1 LSDLSDTYKTFSMDI
16 AGRKLTVETGKLA
29 KQANGSVVIRY
40 GDTVL
45 LATAVVSAEP
55 REGIDFFP
63 LTVDVEERLYAVGR
77 IPGSWGRRE
86 GRPPEKAILTARL
99 TDRPIRPLFP
109 YGFRNDVQVVITVL
123 SVDHDCSSQVTGMIA
138 ASAALVVS
146 EIPFGGPVGAVEVG
160 LVDDELVINP
170 TSAQSV
176 DSLMSL
182 IVAGTADAVLMVEAG
197 AKEVPESRMLE
208 AILFGHEKIKEI
220 VAFQDRICAEV
231 GVPKREVTI
240 FEPDLQIRSIVQG
253 MLEGPLAQ
261 AVRKSDKLEREAAL
275 DELRNTV
282 MQTVLKDFPEKLQ
295 DIETLFHEALKKEVR
310 TMITVEGIRPDG
322 RKTTEIR
329 PIWCEVGL
337 LPRTHGSAVF
347 TRGQTQV
354 LSVVTLGTVGDVQE
368 LDTIGEE
375 EFKRYLHHY
384 NFAPFSTGE
393 TRPLRGP
400 GRREIG
406 HGALAERALLQVMP
420 PEETFPYTVRVVS
433 EVLES
438 NGSTSMAS
446 VCAST
451 LSLMDAG
458 VPIKAPVAG
467 VAMGLIREGDRFA
480 VLTDIQGIEDALGD
494 MDFKAAGTEKGVTAL
509 QMDIK
514 IKGIGRDVLHQ
525 ALEQAREGRMFILG
539 RMAEVISSPRPELS
553 QYAPRIIVMD
563 INPDKIRDVIGP
575 GGKMINKIIAETST
589 KIDIENS
596 GRVFISSVNE
606 EGGKKAVQ
614 MIEALTK
621 EVEVGATYLGT
632 VTRVTNFGA
641 FVEILPGKEGLVHI
655 SDLSSERIGRVEDVA
670 NIGDS
675 IEVVVTEID
684 RMGRI
689 NLKKKG
695 VERRA
700 PQHDRGDRGG
710 PAPRRRPD
718 QDRSP
723 DFRSRERPR

>member
-1 LSDLSDTYKTFSMDI
+1 MEL
-16 AGRKLTVETGKLA
+16 AGRRLTVETGKLA
-29 KQANGSVVIRY
+29 KQANGSVVVSY
-40 GDTVL
+40 GDTVV
-45 LATAVVSAEP
+45 LATAVASAEP

-109 YGFRNDVQVVITVL
+109 HGFRNDVQVVITVL
-123 SVDHDCSSQVTGMIA
+123 SVDHDCSSQITGMIA
-138 ASAALVVS
+138 ASSALVVS
-146 EIPFGGPVGAVEVG
+146 DIPFAGPVGAVEVG
-160 LVDDELVINP
+160 LVGDELVINP
-170 TSAQSV
+170 TSAQSAESV
-176 DSLMSL
+176 MSL

-197 AKEVPESRMLE
+197 AREVPESKMLE
-208 AILFGHEKIKEI
+208 AIVFGHEAIKGI
-220 VAFQDRICAEV
+220 VAFQDKIRAEA
-231 GVPKREVTI
+231 GRPKKETPL
-240 FEPDLQIRSIVQG
+240 FQPDPQIVSIVQG
-253 MLEGPLAQ
+253 MLEGRLNA
-261 AVRKSDKLEREAAL
+261 AVRKSDKLEREAAI
-275 DELRNTV
+275 DELRNSIL
-282 MQTVLKDFPEKLQ
+282 QTVLKDFPQSLQ
-295 DIETLFHEALKKEVR
+295 DIEETFHDALKKEVR
-310 TMITVEGIRPDG
+310 TMITQDGIRPDG
-322 RKTTEIR
+322 RKATEIR
-329 PIWCEVGL
+329 PIWCETGV

-354 LSVVTLGTVGDVQE
+354 LSVVTLGAVGDVQE

-393 TRPLRGP
+393 ARPLRGP

-420 PEETFPYTVRVVS
+420 SEETFPYTVRVVS

-446 VCAST
+446 VCGSS

-458 VPIKAPVAG
+458 VPVRAPVAG
-467 VAMGLIREGDRFA
+467 VAMGLIKEGDRFA
-480 VLTDIQGIEDALGD
+480 VLTDIQGMEDALGD
-494 MDFKAAGTEKGVTAL
+494 MDFKVAGTEKGVTAL

-514 IKGIGRDVLHQ
+514 IKGINREILSQ
-525 ALEQAREGRMFILG
+525 ALEQAHAGRMFILG
-539 RMAEVISSPRPELS
+539 KMTEVISAPRPELS
-553 QYAPRIIVMD
+553 PYAPRIIVMD

-575 GGKMINKIIAETST
+575 GGKMINKIIAETNT

-596 GRVFISSVNE
+596 GRVFISSADE

-614 MIEALTK
+614 MIESLTR

-675 IEVVVTEID
+675 MEVLVTEID

-695 VERRA
+695 VERR
-700 PQHDRGDRGG
+700 PIQHDRQDRGM

-718 QDRSP
+718 QGRDSS
-723 DFRSRERPR
+723 FRNRERPR